1 MDKIIAYEI
10 SKRNGKSKEQN
21 FKNGLFNVWTM
32 ERITRAFNNGNGTL
46 KDFKTFMENN
56 KQYVYFIV
64 IKKYFLKRLDKQN

>member
-21 FKNGLFNVWTM
+21 FKNGLFNIWTM
-32 ERITRAFNNGNGTL
+32 ERITGAFNNGNGTL
-46 KDFKTFMENN
+46 KDFKIFMENN

-64 IKKYFLKRLDKQN
+64 IKKYFKKLV

>member
-21 FKNGLFNVWTM
+21 FKNGLFNIWTM
-32 ERITRAFNNGNGTL
+32 ERITGAFNFGKGTL
-46 KDFKTFMENN
+46 KDFKTYMENN

-64 IKKYFLKRLDKQN
+64 IKKYF

>member
-21 FKNGLFNVWTM
+21 FKNGLFNIWTM
-32 ERITRAFNNGNGTL
+32 ERIAGTFNFGNGTL

-64 IKKYFLKRLDKQN
+64 IKKYF